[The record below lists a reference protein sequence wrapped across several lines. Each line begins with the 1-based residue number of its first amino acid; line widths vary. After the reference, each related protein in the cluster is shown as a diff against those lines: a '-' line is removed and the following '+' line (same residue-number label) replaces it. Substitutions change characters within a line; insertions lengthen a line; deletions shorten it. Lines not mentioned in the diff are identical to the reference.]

1 MRKPRP
7 YHRTDTDIECPHCH
21 AMMRPSL
28 IRRHMQTC
36 LAVPEVYARTRALLS
51 DPAGFIVTIPQYDQA
66 SRGRS
71 DVPGR
76 VSLYRKYRTWA
87 GVAAG
92 FGLLYADRG
101 DGRPAKSDRKAMEIG
116 AEIDAEIKADR
127 KAAAERSEPA
137 GLHAYAVTEI
147 QTLIPARVGGA
158 ACQVLHTE
166 TRYMLR

>member
-1 MRKPRP
+1 MRKIRP
-7 YHRTDTDIECPHCH
+7 YRRTDTDLECPHCH
-21 AMMRPSL
+21 DMMRPSL

-36 LAVPEVYARTRALLS
+36 LAVPEVYAATRALLS
-51 DPAGFIVTIPQYDQA
+51 DPAGFIVAIPQYDQA
-66 SRGRS
+66 SRGRP

-116 AEIDAEIKADR
+116 AELDASIAADR
-127 KAAAERSEPA
+127 KAAAEPMPD
-137 GLHAYAVTEI
+137 GLRACAVTET
-147 QTLIPARVGGA
+147 QTTIPAVIGGA
-158 ACQVLHTE
+158 VCQVRRTE

>member
-1 MRKPRP
+1 MRKIRP
-7 YHRTDTDIECPHCH
+7 YRRTDTDLECPHCH
-21 AMMRPSL
+21 DMMRPSL

-36 LAVPEVYARTRALLS
+36 LAVPEVYAATRALLS
-51 DPAGFIVTIPQYDQA
+51 DPAGFIVAIPQYDQA
-66 SRGRS
+66 SRGRP

-101 DGRPAKSDRKAMEIG
+101 DGRPAKSDRKA
-116 AEIDAEIKADR
+116 
-127 KAAAERSEPA
+127 AAERSEPA
-137 GLHAYAVTEI
+137 GLRAYAVTEI